1 MFDFLSGLGGGLTSI
16 LPTFAGLT
24 KGAGNLFEG
33 AGNIFSGFLGDNK
46 PKIPVTMP
54 NIQRSGG
61 NYLLDNMSPE
71 VAGVFQ
77 GMGVNVDPSSIGASL
92 QQGQAAEKPFDPR
105 ILQGI
110 AQSGLLEQTQ
120 PPPFSPMTIPEY
132 SARQQITPVDL
143 QQYYRNLMSNRQGI
157 L

>member
-24 KGAGNLFEG
+24 KGAGNIFEG
-33 AGNIFSGFLGDNK
+33 AGSIFSGFLGDNK

-77 GMGVNVDPSSIGASL
+77 GMGVNP
-92 QQGQAAEKPFDPR
+92 QGFAMQPTQAAEKPFDPR

>member
-24 KGAGNLFEG
+24 KGAGNIFEG

-46 PKIPVTMP
+46 PERPPLLP
-54 NIQRSGG
+54 NIQTGS

-77 GMGVNVDPSSIGASL
+77 GMGVNPQGFAMQPTQATQ
-92 QQGQAAEKPFDPR
+92 QQGLLNQGSVNIEAPQAPVFNAPQMPVYN
-105 ILQGI
+105 
-110 AQSGLLEQTQ
+110 
-120 PPPFSPMTIPEY
+120 P
-132 SARQQITPVDL
+132 RQQITPVDL